1 MKKSI
6 LALIS
11 ILMVCTSYSQQVSL
25 IYSTDF
31 GKNCIIKVNQG
42 KIYDNKFYV
51 EFNVNW
57 VSDEMKPLKDLN
69 SVVCF
74 ESAKVW
80 TNQKDFVSLES
91 SEKVIAFNA
100 SKRVTFDVNEEFLGD
115 TIELNF
121 PFLYAPSFEKASSP
135 FDRVEFTFKR
145 PRNYKVYIPVAPGD
159 LVDKTPPALTLLLP
173 EGVSQGNKP
182 IVDVPFVRVRIQAS
196 DFFGISSV
204 MVNNIAAN
212 KVQESIY
219 EVEVPLKMGY
229 ENKVITIVTDKTGFT
244 TQKEFPI
251 ECRKSYT
258 NLQYTA
264 AVSGKNT
271 GEVKEEKVIVDV
283 DTGIP
288 VSVIKNEMRFALII
302 GNEDYTT
309 HQSGLQSEM
318 NVEFALRDA
327 EVFKEYAEKV
337 LAIPESNIVMLKDAK
352 ALEMRRALVKIN
364 GVLKNTKGQAELFV
378 YYAGHGFPDEI
389 TKEPYLMPV
398 DVSGSDLDYAIKLA
412 DFYKYFSEHPAKR
425 VTVFIDA
432 CFSGGGREMGLLAAR
447 GVKINPRENQAT
459 GNLVVF
465 SASSGDQSSLPYKEK
480 QHGIFTYYLLSKLK
494 ETKGDITYA
503 ELAEYLNTTV
513 SIRSLL
519 VNNKEQSPQTNVSK
533 DVFNSWKTW
542 NLNGK

>member
-31 GKNCIIKVNQG
+31 GKNCIIKVNHW

-480 QHGIFTYYLLSKLK
+480 RHGIFTYYLLSKLK